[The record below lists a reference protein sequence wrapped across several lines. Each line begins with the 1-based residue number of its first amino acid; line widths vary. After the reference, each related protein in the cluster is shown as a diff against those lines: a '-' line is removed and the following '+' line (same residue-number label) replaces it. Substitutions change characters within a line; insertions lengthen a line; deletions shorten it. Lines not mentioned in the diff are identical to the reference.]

1 MRPMKNYLMHSV
13 TLALMLF
20 AASTHAQDE
29 RWYQVELLIFSH
41 ESGATAEQWEPLP
54 ELSYPQTGR
63 FLVHPELVKN
73 RQGAHGGVSKVD
85 DLGRQTI
92 SPEPENPATD
102 IPQQGSP
109 VAESVAPVTPTPFI
123 ALPQRSAEFYGKAAY
138 MQRTG
143 NYKTL
148 FHETWVQPVRDE
160 STAIPLVID
169 RSGDSGDWPRL
180 QGTVKLHIARYL
192 HIDTNLWLNTQG
204 QYLPGEWRMPAP
216 PLGPLSL
223 IIEEPEPEPET
234 PYYVSRNDNAPPSQT
249 TGLEGELLPEETGPV
264 YPWRHAVLLQQK
276 RRMRSK
282 EVHYIDHPL
291 IGVVIKFMPLD
302 DEQLKE
308 MADAEL
314 ASASGPA

>member
-1 MRPMKNYLMHSV
+1 MTLMKSCLMHCS
-13 TLALMLF
+13 TLALVLLT
-20 AASTHAQDE
+20 ATSYAQEE

-54 ELSYPQTGR
+54 ALSYPKNGR
-63 FLVHPELVKN
+63 FLIHPELVKS
-73 RQGAHGGVSKVD
+73 RAGAHGGISNVD
-85 DLGRQTI
+85 ELGRQTI
-92 SPEPENPATD
+92 RPEPENPAAD
-102 IPQQGSP
+102 IPQQGTP
-109 VAESVAPVTPTPFI
+109 GAESAAPVTPTPFI
-123 ALPQRSAEFYGKAAY
+123 ALPQRTAEFYGKAAY
-138 MQRTG
+138 MQRSG

-148 FHETWVQPVRDE
+148 FHETWVQPVADE
-160 STAIPLVID
+160 NTAIPLVID
-169 RSGDSGDWPRL
+169 RSGDSGEWPRL

-204 QYLPGEWRMPAP
+204 QYLPGQWRMPAP

-223 IIEEPEPEPET
+223 IIEEPEPET
-234 PYYVSRNDNAPPSQT
+234 PYYVSRNDNAPLQN
-249 TGLEGELLPEETGPV
+249 TGIDGELLPEETGPV

-302 DEQLKE
+302 EEQLQE
-308 MADAEL
+308 MADAEF
-314 ASASGPA
+314 SDGPA